1 MTIKWT
7 NGWEVINF
15 TINDNQ
21 YHGFIKVTKKG
32 EITIEAKSDI
42 DCRPLDKIIVNSYQN
57 LIVQKITI
65 TQSRAELHCIQD
77 DTGELKKAIQTKKK
91 LKKAL
96 GDENDDSEQIQ
107 G

>member
-42 DCRPLDKIIVNSYQN
+42 DCRPLDKVVVNSYQN

-65 TQSRAELHCIQD
+65 MQSRAEITCIK
-77 DTGELKKAIQTKKK
+77 DTGELKKAIQTKRK

-96 GDENDDSEQIQ
+96 GEDDDNTQ
-107 G
+107 

>member
-42 DCRPLDKIIVNSYQN
+42 DCRPLDKVVVNSYQN

-65 TQSRAELHCIQD
+65 TASRAEITCIK
-77 DTGELKKAIQTKKK
+77 DTGELKKAIQTKRK

-96 GDENDDSEQIQ
+96 GEDDDNTQ
-107 G
+107 

>member
-42 DCRPLDKIIVNSYQN
+42 DCRPLDKVIVNSYQN

-65 TQSRAELHCIQD
+65 TASRAEITCIT
-77 DTGELKKAIQTKKK
+77 DTGELIKAIHTKKK

-96 GDENDDSEQIQ
+96 GEDDDNT
-107 G
+107 

>member
-1 MTIKWT
+1 MEYKWT

-65 TQSRAELHCIQD
+65 TQSRAELHCIV

-91 LKKAL
+91 IKKAL
-96 GDENDDSEQIQ
+96 GDDDESIQ

>member
-1 MTIKWT
+1 MEYKWT
-7 NGWEVINF
+7 NGWQVINF

-32 EITIEAKSDI
+32 EITIECRKDV
-42 DCRPLDKIIVNSYQN
+42 DCRPLDEVVVDSYQN

-65 TQSRAELHCIQD
+65 TQSRAELICIKD
-77 DTGELKKAIQTKKK
+77 EKDELKKSIQTKKK

-96 GDENDDSEQIQ
+96 GEKDESI
-107 G
+107 

>member
-1 MTIKWT
+1 MEYKWT
-7 NGWEVINF
+7 NGWQVINF

-32 EITIEAKSDI
+32 EITIECRKDV
-42 DCRPLDKIIVNSYQN
+42 DCRPLDKVVVDSYQN

-65 TQSRAELHCIQD
+65 TQSRAELICIKD
-77 DTGELKKAIQTKKK
+77 EKDELKKSIQTKKK

-96 GDENDDSEQIQ
+96 GEENESI
-107 G
+107 

>member
-42 DCRPLDKIIVNSYQN
+42 DCRPLDKIIVDSYQN

-65 TQSRAELHCIQD
+65 TQSRAELHCIV

-96 GDENDDSEQIQ
+96 GDDDESIQ

>member
-1 MTIKWT
+1 MDFKWT

-42 DCRPLDKIIVNSYQN
+42 DCRPLDKVVVNSYQN

-65 TQSRAELHCIQD
+65 TASRAEITCIQ
-77 DTGELKKAIQTKKK
+77 DTGELKKAIHTKKK

-96 GDENDDSEQIQ
+96 GEDDDNT
-107 G
+107 

>member
-42 DCRPLDKIIVNSYQN
+42 DCRPLDKVVVNSYQN

-65 TQSRAELHCIQD
+65 TSSRAEITCIQ
-77 DTGELKKAIQTKKK
+77 DTGELKKAIHTKKK

-96 GDENDDSEQIQ
+96 GEDDDNT
-107 G
+107 